1 MRLKV
6 NGKPEEFEK
15 GTVQELLIS
24 KNIEPR
30 MVSVEVNSK
39 ILERKEF
46 ETSSLKEGDVI
57 EFLYFMGGGK

>member
-24 KNIEPR
+24 KKIEPR
-30 MVSVEVNSK
+30 MVSVELNSK
-39 ILERKEF
+39 ILEQKEF
-46 ETSSLKEGDVI
+46 ATSSLKEGDVI
-57 EFLYFMGGGK
+57 EFLYYMGGGK